1 MGIIKPLKYISIFFA
16 VLTGSI
22 YALSILLR
30 FDAIQQRI
38 ALFISEKIN
47 EVYEIPIEVNAL
59 RISKLN
65 EIILKEILV
74 KDQKGDTILC
84 AEMAT
89 AHISPL
95 KILNSEIQVNTLTI
109 ASPDARISRETKDS
123 SMNIQFILDK
133 FIKEEKKEKKNLGIR
148 INQLL
153 VYDGKFHYDIYDA
166 PHQTNDKLDL
176 SHIDIDDIR
185 FNISLKELRN
195 DNIDLRIRSI
205 RGKEKSGLELQK
217 FKALVKVKNQDI
229 SLKNL
234 DIKLPESE
242 ITSDSILI
250 SYPNASLGSLKING
264 EIKSSKISIDDIQAL
279 LNTEIPE
286 IPDFSFKVKGS
297 SDSISANADIILE
310 TLDNTIAL
318 NTNAIITS
326 PYISERKTTI
336 NLTKCDID
344 GKVINSLQQYIPQ
357 NIFEKLKG
365 LDFCNIN
372 GYTEFSAKNLSGHLN
387 ANTGLG
393 NLTATLNI
401 KNGGKFNANINA
413 VNINIDKLISNKEN
427 ITCSIQTK
435 LSGNINNI
443 EGTTVEGNISE
454 LLLKEHVFV
463 PISFNGI
470 IGKKSSIAELQI
482 NDPYL
487 KANVKANYTTFG
499 KESSKAVL
507 SLHVDSLHPGKL
519 GFRENPE
526 ELVSFDLNSDLTLL
540 AQEKHLLNAKLNNFI
555 FQDEEDKQTLNN
567 LHFCDNNTE
576 NERLLMINSD
586 FFNCSVI
593 GEFNFKGIV
602 QSMQNIVSKHLS
614 ALEPIS
620 KSNKNN
626 TYRCNYIYKFDIK
639 DTKLVNALFKLP
651 ASINKQSI
659 IYGAC
664 NDEKGIFTLNTRL
677 QNITFK
683 KSRFRTINIDSYS
696 NNSKLELN
704 ANIIKVA
711 KNRANSK
718 EKRNDLDLNWLCT
731 ISQNN
736 IENSIKWDNKADSKK
751 QIGKLRLNAE
761 LGRDTDG
768 LLTIKA
774 KVHQDSIIN
783 NDSAWY
789 ISGSS
794 ITGNQEKL
802 YIKSMYLY
810 NNDQF
815 LKIDG
820 TAGKSISDSLHINA
834 RNLDVNSIFNL
845 VNFKILQFDGNATG
859 KGYITNLLAGP
870 DAKGTFNVDSLK
882 IDNGYLGQGLLDIG
896 WENKSKSILL
906 DCDIKNDN
914 NIISNVSGFL
924 SPGRDSIHLAIDA
937 NEINAGFINKM
948 VGSFMSDIK
957 GVGSGKAYI
966 LGSWRKVDLVGAVEL
981 NCSARIKSTNVTY
994 YINGD
999 TLFFN
1004 KGNITFNNIHAKDRR
1019 GNSGWLNG
1027 KVTHNHMTNWDCDI
1041 SVKAENLLAYD
1052 TNNFD
1057 SAPFY
1062 GTVYATGNANITANS
1077 NGIFLKAEAKSEPH
1091 TRFVYNASQTGSV
1104 SDNSFVKFIDSS
1116 KKDLKNRRSKDKG
1129 SNNIEDNINSRLN
1142 LDFMLDITE
1151 DAQIKV
1157 YTNLQSD
1164 DYLEIYGRGAINA
1177 IYDEK
1182 EGFSMKGNVDLDRGT
1197 YKITVQDIFTKE
1209 FTINKGGTLLFNGDP
1224 TEVGLNIR
1232 AKHLVPSASLSDLT
1246 TETSKRKTVKVNCLM
1261 DITGTLK
1268 SPNLSFDLELPDG
1281 NEEERELLA
1290 SVATTPEQ
1298 KNMQFIYLLGIG
1310 KFYTYDNNN
1319 LQTGDQTSTAVESL
1333 ISNTLSG
1340 QLNNMLGQIINNGN
1354 WNISGNFS
1362 TSERGWNSMEIEG
1375 MLEGRLLNNRLLIN
1389 SNFGYRENPIANSN
1403 FIGDFELQWLL
1414 NKNGTVSLKA
1424 YSKTNDRYFSKT
1436 NLTTQGAGIIFRHD
1450 FNNWF
1455 WWKSKK
1461 DKNKKDKE

>member
-1 MGIIKPLKYISIFFA
+1 M
-16 VLTGSI
+16 TGCI

-30 FDAIQQRI
+30 FDAIQHRI
-38 ALFISEKIN
+38 ASFISEKIN
-47 EVYEIPIEVNAL
+47 ESYEIPIKVDAI
-59 RISKLN
+59 RISRLN
-65 EIILKEILV
+65 EILLKDILI
-74 KDQKGDTILC
+74 KDQKGDTILW
-84 AEMAT
+84 AEKAT

-95 KILNSEIQVNTLTI
+95 KILNSEIQVNTLTM
-109 ASPDARISRETKDS
+109 AAPDARISKESKDS
-123 SMNIQFILDK
+123 LMNIQFILDK
-133 FIKEEKKEKKNLGIR
+133 FIKEEKEEKNDLKIR

-166 PHQTNDKLDL
+166 PHQECDKLDL

-195 DNIDLRIRSI
+195 NNIDLRIRSI

-217 FKALVKVKNQDI
+217 FKAFVKVENQNI
-229 SLKNL
+229 SVRNL
-234 DIKLPESE
+234 DIKLPDSE
-242 ITSDSILI
+242 ITSDSILV
-250 SYPNASLGSLKING
+250 SYDKESLNSLQIDG
-264 EIKSSKISIDDIQAL
+264 EIKSNRISIGDIQAL
-279 LNTEIPE
+279 LNEEMPK
-286 IPDFSFKVKGS
+286 IPDFSFKIKGY
-297 SDSISANADIILE
+297 SDSTSANADIKIE
-310 TLDNTIAL
+310 TLDNSIAL
-318 NTNAIITS
+318 NTNATIVS
-326 PYISERKTTI
+326 PYIPERIVTI
-336 NLTKCDID
+336 DLKRCDID
-344 GKVINSLQQYIPQ
+344 KNAINTLQHHIPA

-365 LDFCNIN
+365 LEFCNMN
-372 GYTEFSAKNLSGHLN
+372 GYTEFSSKDLN
-387 ANTGLG
+387 GQLKATTGIG
-393 NLTATLNI
+393 SINAVLNI
-401 KNGGKFNANINA
+401 KKGGKYKAEINAANIG
-413 VNINIDKLISNKEN
+413 VDKLTNNKES
-427 ITCSIQTK
+427 ITCNIQTS
-435 LSGNINNI
+435 LIGNINNI
-443 EGTTVEGNISE
+443 KQASIEGHITE
-454 LLLKEHVFV
+454 LEFKDHLFA
-463 PISFNGI
+463 PISFNGNI
-470 IGKKSSIAELQI
+470 DKELSTAEFLI
-482 NDPYL
+482 NDQYI
-487 KANVKANYTTFG
+487 KANIKANYEAKG
-499 KESSKAVL
+499 NENKKATL
-507 SLHVDSLHPGKL
+507 SLHVDSLRLGKF

-526 ELVSFDLNSDLTLL
+526 ELLSFDLNSDLTLFG
-540 AQEKHLLNAKLNNFI
+540 QNKHLLNAKLNQLT
-555 FQDEEDKQTLNN
+555 FQNEENRHTLNN
-567 LHFCDNNTE
+567 LHFCDNYTE

-593 GEFNFKGIV
+593 GEFNLKGVV
-602 QSMQNIVSKHLS
+602 QSMQDIVSKHLS
-614 ALEPIS
+614 ALEPTF
-620 KSNKNN
+620 KSNKSQAN
-626 TYRCNYIYKFDIK
+626 RCNYIYKFDIK
-639 DTKLVNALFKLP
+639 DTDLLNALFKLP

-677 QNITFK
+677 NNVTFK

-704 ANIIKVA
+704 ANIIKAA

-718 EKRNDLDLNWLCT
+718 VKRNDLDLNWQCI

-736 IENSIKWDNKADSKK
+736 IENSIKWDNKAESKK

-761 LGRDTDG
+761 LGRDMDG

-774 KVHQDSIIN
+774 KIHQDSIIN

-820 TAGKSISDSLHINA
+820 TAGKSINDSLHINA
-834 RNLDVNSIFNL
+834 RNLDVNSIMNL
-845 VNFKILQFDGNATG
+845 ANFKILQFDGNATG

-870 DAKGTFNVDSLK
+870 DVKGSFNVDSLK
-882 IDNGYLGQGLLDIG
+882 IDNGYLGQGRLNIG

-914 NIISNVSGFL
+914 NIVSNVSGFL
-924 SPGRDSIHLAIDA
+924 SPGRDSIRLAIDA

-966 LGSWRKVDLVGAVEL
+966 LGSWRKVDLVGAVQL

-999 TLFFN
+999 TLYFN

-1027 KVTHNHMTNWDCDI
+1027 KVTHNHMTNWVCDI

-1116 KKDLKNRRSKDKG
+1116 KKDLKDRRSKDRAN
-1129 SNNIEDNINSRLN
+1129 SNIEDNINSRLN

-1151 DAQIKV
+1151 DAMVKV
-1157 YTNLQSD
+1157 YTNLQND
-1164 DYLEIYGRGAINA
+1164 DYLEIYGKGAINA

-1182 EGFSMKGNVDLDRGT
+1182 EGFSMKGNIDLDRGT

-1319 LQTGDQTSTAVESL
+1319 LQTGDQTTTAVESL

-1455 WWKSKK
+1455 WWRKK
-1461 DKNKKDKE
+1461 KEKTSKNKE